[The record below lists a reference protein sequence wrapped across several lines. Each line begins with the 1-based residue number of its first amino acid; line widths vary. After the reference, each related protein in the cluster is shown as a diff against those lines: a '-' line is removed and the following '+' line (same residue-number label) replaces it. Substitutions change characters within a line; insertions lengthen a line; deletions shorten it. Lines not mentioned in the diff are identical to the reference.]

1 MKASHFSKDIQ
12 EFIELLTKHSVKYV
26 IVGGEAVI
34 YYGYA
39 RLTGDVD
46 FLYEPSRENVS
57 YLCRALDEFWGGNI
71 PGIDTFDD
79 LMETGTILQFGVPPN
94 RLDLVNKIDGVTFGE
109 VWKGKTIECIEIQGQ
124 KIQVNFIGLE
134 QLIKNKEKVRRPK
147 DVEDLKYL
155 KKAKSKQNNAV
166 S

>member
-46 FLYEPSRENVS
+46 FFYDPSKENVS
-57 YLCRALDEFWGGNI
+57 YLYRALDEFWGGNI
-71 PGIDTFDD
+71 PGIDTFED
-79 LMETGTILQFGVPPN
+79 LMETGTIGSTL
-94 RLDLVNKIDGVTFGE
+94 
-109 VWKGKTIECIEIQGQ
+109 
-124 KIQVNFIGLE
+124 
-134 QLIKNKEKVRRPK
+134 
-147 DVEDLKYL
+147 
-155 KKAKSKQNNAV
+155 
-166 S
+166 